1 MSTTCHQKAQSL
13 GIAPCGGKQPPAT
26 HHPQWP
32 AQFQQLVE
40 VARYKQDCATGSR
53 ELAQHPMDVG
63 RSAQV
68 ESARDIM
75 RDQSAPYRDLES
87 TSSFR
92 QSIEYTRL
100 SQHVF
105 NEAHRMLSCH
115 LLILFVLRPIAP
127 IADRLH

>member
-87 TSSFR
+87 TSSFVKA
-92 QSIEYTRL
+92 SSTPGLL
-100 SQHVF
+100 STCSTKLTACSAAIF
-105 NEAHRMLSCH
+105 
-115 LLILFVLRPIAP
+115 
-127 IADRLH
+127 